1 MNKSL
6 SHLSPLRLLPVLA
19 LSALAVGCSAGSE
32 SAGAKP
38 ATQSMA
44 DTRHEAQIGTTY
56 ALNRHLRRNDLQV
69 SVRNG
74 RATLSGTVEESV
86 SSDLAEQIA
95 LGVTGIKTVD
105 NKIKIEPDYQPQANG
120 SFGSAIDDATITAAI
135 KSKLLWSRHADGMTT
150 EVVTRDGR
158 VTLRGTADSTDA
170 RQHAQQL
177 ARNTGGVNAVDNQ
190 IIVRPEAS
198 QAKAGLDISGEG
210 ASVAL
215 SDTWITTKVKSTLLY
230 SSNISSGDISVT
242 TKDGVV
248 KLTGTQPSGAERALA
263 IELAKNVRG
272 VKSVQATGLTI

>member
-1 MNKSL
+1 MNKSF
-6 SHLSPLRLLPVLA
+6 SHLSPLRMLPMLSLSMLA
-19 LSALAVGCSAGSE
+19 MACSAGSE

-44 DTRHEAQIGTTY
+44 DTRHEVQIDTTY
-56 ALNRHLRRNDLQV
+56 ALNPHLRRNDLQV

-120 SFGSAIDDATITAAI
+120 SFGGAIDDATITAAI
-135 KSKLLWSRHADGMTT
+135 KSKLLWSRHAAGMAT
-150 EVVTRDGR
+150 EVITRDGR
-158 VTLRGTADSTDA
+158 VTLRGTADSADA

-190 IIVRPEAS
+190 IIVRPEGS
-198 QAKAGLDISGEG
+198 QTKAGLDVSADG
-210 ASVAL
+210 AGLAL

-242 TKDGVV
+242 TTDGVV